1 MNTIVL
7 LSSDSVLL
15 GQLQAAFARKA
26 ADMHVVL
33 ADAPEAVHAQ
43 VAACWFPPAGSL
55 KALPNLRLVHS
66 VAAGIDHLQS
76 DPSRPDLP
84 ICRVVDPAHRQGM
97 TEYVRWAVLHFH
109 RGFDRVLRQQPERL
123 WQRHPQHSAAEFK
136 VGVMGLGS
144 LGAAI
149 AQDLAGAGYSV
160 RGWARSRKVLADVAC
175 HHGDAQFEDFL
186 SGLDALVNLLP
197 LTPATQGVLCQ
208 STFQLL
214 AQGAVMINCGR
225 GQHVQVDDLQQVLHC
240 GQLRGAVL
248 DVFEREPL
256 PVDDR
261 LWNMPGV
268 IVTPHMASAASHDCI
283 AQQVALNTRRLANGK
298 PLHNPVNIDL
308 GY

>member
-149 AQDLAGAGYSV
+149 AQDLAAPGIASGLGSQSQGVGGRGLPSRRRAV
-160 RGWARSRKVLADVAC
+160 RGLPIRARCTGQSAAADTRNSRSTLPIHLPASGPRRSDDQLRSRPAC
-175 HHGDAQFEDFL
+175 A
-186 SGLDALVNLLP
+186 
-197 LTPATQGVLCQ
+197 
-208 STFQLL
+208 
-214 AQGAVMINCGR
+214 GR
-225 GQHVQVDDLQQVLHC
+225 
-240 GQLRGAVL
+240 
-248 DVFEREPL
+248 
-256 PVDDR
+256 
-261 LWNMPGV
+261 
-268 IVTPHMASAASHDCI
+268 
-283 AQQVALNTRRLANGK
+283 
-298 PLHNPVNIDL
+298 
-308 GY
+308 